1 MLTVLGSAVRVFDGQ
16 RSRGYLATV
25 IALIL
30 LGLCSLPISASA
42 QGAAGCTTIGDVGT
56 VAPCNGLLIVSESSL
71 KAAAQDRSFDFKP
84 GDSYSSHTNGSTYTF
99 SQIYTGNVTD
109 MSRMFS
115 GESSFNQ
122 DISSWDTSS
131 VTDMSWMFDS
141 AASFNQDISSWDTSS
156 VTNMSWMFG
165 SVSSF
170 NQDISSWDTSSVTNM
185 GAMFFNASSFNQD
198 ISSWDT
204 SSVTNMEGVFY
215 NASSFNQDIS
225 SWDTSS
231 VTTMSYMFFN
241 ASSFNQNVSGWNVC
255 NVTSYGDFN
264 TSWGGNASYLP
275 AFSTSSPTCTGN
287 SAPTANAGPDQHAV
301 ASAATATLD
310 GSGSTDPDAG
320 DTLTYAW
327 TQTSGTA
334 MTLSSATADKPT
346 FTAPTLGANDSAVT
360 FVFSLVVT
368 DDKSNASTADTVSI
382 TVNPPGNSAPTANAG
397 PDQHA
402 VASAATAT
410 LDGSG
415 STDPDAGDTL
425 TYAWTQ
431 TSGTAMTLSSAT
443 ADKPTFTAP
452 TLGANDSAVTFVFS
466 LVVTDDKSN
475 ASTADTVSI
484 TVNPPGNSAPTAN
497 AGPDQH
503 AVASAATATLDGS
516 GSTDPDAGDTLTYAW
531 TQTSGTAMTLSSA
544 TADKPTFTAPTL
556 GANDSAV
563 TFVFS
568 LVVTDDKSN
577 ASTADTVSITVN
589 PPGNSAPTANAG
601 PDQHAVASA
610 ATATLDGSGSTDPDA
625 GDTLTYAWTQT
636 SGTAM
641 TLSSATADKPTFT
654 APTLGANDSA
664 VTFVF
669 SLVVTDDKSNASTA
683 DTVSIT
689 VNPPGNSAPTANAG
703 PDQHAVASAATA
715 TLDGSGSTDP
725 DAGDTLTYAW
735 TQTSGT
741 AMTLSSATAD
751 KPTFTAPTLGAND
764 SAVTFVFSLVVT
776 DDKSN
781 ASTADTVSI
790 TVNPPGNSAP
800 TANAGPDQRAVASAA
815 TVTLDGSGSTDPD
828 AGDTLTYA
836 WTQTSGTAMTLSSA
850 TADKPTF
857 TAPTLGANDSAVTF
871 VFSLVVTDDKS
882 NASTADTVSITVNP
896 SAVGNPE
903 GHQKASAVGSKAI
916 TAFFARSIAKTV
928 SKRMSM
934 ARRGRSR
941 NRDNNWAALG
951 FSPSDSSLFTASDIG
966 LTGGSSATVG
976 TAKEALSIVAQRL
989 GIIDSKG
996 WTNITTDDLA
1006 LTAFNLANYRNQSH
1020 LAGLGPSELVRS
1032 MLPHDGGFD
1041 LYASYSGGRL
1051 KGSGTTGYSG
1061 RSTDM
1066 TIGVDGYLS
1075 EGYFVGLATGY
1086 EYSKLNFTKGIFGQM
1101 KKEGFRVDAYS
1112 SLDSHDHVSFE
1123 SLFSYGLF
1131 DNDITINGET
1141 GHAKSHRGIFSGKV
1155 NHFFDWKSIEINS
1168 NASLAYSVEW
1178 LDAYNTDAGTSV
1190 SDVWSQEGTWSTG
1203 INLRSNEPVA
1213 FGLSLS
1219 ASAHADG
1226 VWVWDNVSATTESND
1241 KLTGSW
1247 SVGLSGNLAGVAD
1260 EIWLGDFLSSANT
1273 GITYSER
1280 GIFGDNRSTHV
1291 TLDLGWKF

>member
-42 QGAAGCTTIGDVGT
+42 QGAAGCTTIGAVGT

-71 KAAAQDRSFDFKP
+71 KAAAQDSSFDFKP

-99 SQIYTGNVTD
+99 SQIYTGN
-109 MSRMFS
+109 
-115 GESSFNQ
+115 
-122 DISSWDTSS
+122 I
-131 VTDMSWMFDS
+131 
-141 AASFNQDISSWDTSS
+141 
-156 VTNMSWMFG
+156 TNMSWMF
-165 SVSSF
+165 S
-170 NQDISSWDTSSVTNM
+170 
-185 GAMFFNASSFNQD
+185 
-198 ISSWDT
+198 
-204 SSVTNMEGVFY
+204 

-231 VTTMSYMFFN
+231 VTTMGYMFDSASSFNQDISSWDTSSVTDMSGMFLDASSFNQDISSWDTSSVTTMGYMFLDASSFNQDISSWDTSSVTTMGYMFFYNFSFNQDISSWDTSSVTDMSGMFSYDISFNQDISSWDTSSVTDMSGMFSN

-255 NVTSYGDFN
+255 NVTSYGDFD

-275 AFSTSSPTCTGN
+275 AFSTSSPTCT
-287 SAPTANAGPDQHAV
+287 S
-301 ASAATATLD
+301 
-310 GSGSTDPDAG
+310 
-320 DTLTYAW
+320 
-327 TQTSGTA
+327 
-334 MTLSSATADKPT
+334 
-346 FTAPTLGANDSAVT
+346 
-360 FVFSLVVT
+360 
-368 DDKSNASTADTVSI
+368 
-382 TVNPPGNSAPTANAG
+382 
-397 PDQHA
+397 
-402 VASAATAT
+402 
-410 LDGSG
+410 
-415 STDPDAGDTL
+415 
-425 TYAWTQ
+425 
-431 TSGTAMTLSSAT
+431 
-443 ADKPTFTAP
+443 
-452 TLGANDSAVTFVFS
+452 
-466 LVVTDDKSN
+466 
-475 ASTADTVSI
+475 
-484 TVNPPGNSAPTAN
+484 
-497 AGPDQH
+497 
-503 AVASAATATLDGS
+503 
-516 GSTDPDAGDTLTYAW
+516 
-531 TQTSGTAMTLSSA
+531 
-544 TADKPTFTAPTL
+544 
-556 GANDSAV
+556 
-563 TFVFS
+563 
-568 LVVTDDKSN
+568 
-577 ASTADTVSITVN
+577 
-589 PPGNSAPTANAG
+589 
-601 PDQHAVASA
+601 
-610 ATATLDGSGSTDPDA
+610 
-625 GDTLTYAWTQT
+625 
-636 SGTAM
+636 
-641 TLSSATADKPTFT
+641 
-654 APTLGANDSA
+654 
-664 VTFVF
+664 
-669 SLVVTDDKSNASTA
+669 
-683 DTVSIT
+683 
-689 VNPPGNSAPTANAG
+689 
-703 PDQHAVASAATA
+703 
-715 TLDGSGSTDP
+715 
-725 DAGDTLTYAW
+725 
-735 TQTSGT
+735 
-741 AMTLSSATAD
+741 
-751 KPTFTAPTLGAND
+751 
-764 SAVTFVFSLVVT
+764 
-776 DDKSN
+776 
-781 ASTADTVSI
+781 
-790 TVNPPGNSAP
+790 
-800 TANAGPDQRAVASAA
+800 
-815 TVTLDGSGSTDPD
+815 
-828 AGDTLTYA
+828 
-836 WTQTSGTAMTLSSA
+836 
-850 TADKPTF
+850 
-857 TAPTLGANDSAVTF
+857 
-871 VFSLVVTDDKS
+871 
-882 NASTADTVSITVNP
+882 P

>member
-1 MLTVLGSAVRVFDGQ
+1 MMLNSFDNLRKASALECLVLINAIGRFCMMLTVLGSAVRVFDGQ

-42 QGAAGCTTIGDVGT
+42 QVPPGCTTIGAVGT

-99 SQIYTGNVTD
+99 SQIYTGNITN
-109 MSRMFS
+109 MNWMFS
-115 GESSFNQ
+115 
-122 DISSWDTSS
+122 
-131 VTDMSWMFDS
+131 
-141 AASFNQDISSWDTSS
+141 
-156 VTNMSWMFG
+156 
-165 SVSSF
+165 
-170 NQDISSWDTSSVTNM
+170 
-185 GAMFFNASSFNQD
+185 
-198 ISSWDT
+198 
-204 SSVTNMEGVFY
+204 

-231 VTTMSYMFFN
+231 VTTMGYMFDSASSFNQDISSWDTSSVTDMSGMFSN

-255 NVTSYGDFN
+255 NVTSYGDFD

-275 AFSTSSPTCTGN
+275 AFSTSSPTCT
-287 SAPTANAGPDQHAV
+287 S
-301 ASAATATLD
+301 
-310 GSGSTDPDAG
+310 
-320 DTLTYAW
+320 
-327 TQTSGTA
+327 
-334 MTLSSATADKPT
+334 
-346 FTAPTLGANDSAVT
+346 
-360 FVFSLVVT
+360 
-368 DDKSNASTADTVSI
+368 
-382 TVNPPGNSAPTANAG
+382 
-397 PDQHA
+397 
-402 VASAATAT
+402 
-410 LDGSG
+410 
-415 STDPDAGDTL
+415 
-425 TYAWTQ
+425 
-431 TSGTAMTLSSAT
+431 
-443 ADKPTFTAP
+443 
-452 TLGANDSAVTFVFS
+452 
-466 LVVTDDKSN
+466 
-475 ASTADTVSI
+475 
-484 TVNPPGNSAPTAN
+484 
-497 AGPDQH
+497 
-503 AVASAATATLDGS
+503 
-516 GSTDPDAGDTLTYAW
+516 
-531 TQTSGTAMTLSSA
+531 
-544 TADKPTFTAPTL
+544 
-556 GANDSAV
+556 
-563 TFVFS
+563 
-568 LVVTDDKSN
+568 
-577 ASTADTVSITVN
+577 
-589 PPGNSAPTANAG
+589 
-601 PDQHAVASA
+601 
-610 ATATLDGSGSTDPDA
+610 
-625 GDTLTYAWTQT
+625 
-636 SGTAM
+636 
-641 TLSSATADKPTFT
+641 
-654 APTLGANDSA
+654 
-664 VTFVF
+664 
-669 SLVVTDDKSNASTA
+669 
-683 DTVSIT
+683 
-689 VNPPGNSAPTANAG
+689 
-703 PDQHAVASAATA
+703 
-715 TLDGSGSTDP
+715 
-725 DAGDTLTYAW
+725 
-735 TQTSGT
+735 
-741 AMTLSSATAD
+741 
-751 KPTFTAPTLGAND
+751 
-764 SAVTFVFSLVVT
+764 
-776 DDKSN
+776 
-781 ASTADTVSI
+781 
-790 TVNPPGNSAP
+790 
-800 TANAGPDQRAVASAA
+800 
-815 TVTLDGSGSTDPD
+815 
-828 AGDTLTYA
+828 
-836 WTQTSGTAMTLSSA
+836 
-850 TADKPTF
+850 
-857 TAPTLGANDSAVTF
+857 
-871 VFSLVVTDDKS
+871 
-882 NASTADTVSITVNP
+882 P

-1155 NHFFDWKSIEINS
+1155 SHFFDWKSIEINS

-1190 SDVWSQEGTWSTG
+1190 SDVWLQEGTWSTG

-1273 GITYSER
+1273 GITYSES